1 MSHHKSVT
9 DQTLP
14 SRRVLPSRFSSSA
27 LVCWRGGTSSCQS
40 HVKGGIMCMRTVSM
54 FKRGKKEKLW
64 TCSWMVARGCDGL
77 SILPKRTWFYDNAN
91 GVQRPFKTRYQ
102 LNGEPLK
109 TRMHSAIKLLHSLT
123 LSASP
128 GWLPASDNIHGRHSG
143 SSLRWDGT
151 RPFSYLWVIWGQVLT
166 IRTSIFYTAYPH
178 SDRRC
183 AGAYPSRFWIKG
195 RVQPWLVASQSQ
207 AMTSHVKCQT
217 RLFQL
222 SQHDI

>member
-1 MSHHKSVT
+1 MIQCVLRTTWLLSNGLVKPDDFFFAGHEGHAVRLPDRYRSLSWIGMSHHKSVT

-64 TCSWMVARGCDGL
+64 TCFWMVARGCDGL

-128 GWLPASDNIHGRHSG
+128 G
-143 SSLRWDGT
+143 
-151 RPFSYLWVIWGQVLT
+151 
-166 IRTSIFYTAYPH
+166 
-178 SDRRC
+178 
-183 AGAYPSRFWIKG
+183 
-195 RVQPWLVASQSQ
+195 
-207 AMTSHVKCQT
+207 
-217 RLFQL
+217 
-222 SQHDI
+222 